1 MIFGK
6 ILTLSIFM
14 ANIIA
19 GIFVVFCTFVIFYSI
34 TVYKENC
41 KLGPKK
47 TDLADKDELGLRH

>member
-1 MIFGK
+1 
-6 ILTLSIFM
+6 M

-41 KLGPKK
+41 KLGPQK
-47 TDLADKDELGLRH
+47 TDLAEEDEFRYRH